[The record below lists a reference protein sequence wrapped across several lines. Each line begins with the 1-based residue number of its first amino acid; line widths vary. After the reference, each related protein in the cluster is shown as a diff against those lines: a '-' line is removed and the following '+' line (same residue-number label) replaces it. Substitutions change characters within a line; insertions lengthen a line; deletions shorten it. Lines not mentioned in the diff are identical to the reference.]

1 MTKLITRI
9 APDVGW
15 LPISFANVYFIGRPG
30 GKWILLDS
38 GLPGRAHEIM
48 EAAEARFGAG
58 SRPEAIV
65 LTHGHTDHVG
75 SALTL
80 AKAWD
85 VFVYAHRLEM
95 PYVSGKSPYPPAD
108 PTVGGAI
115 GFLSRFIPSGSHD
128 LGEHLR
134 QLQPGKVPGET
145 GWKWI
150 ATPGHSP
157 GHISLF
163 RSSDRVLLAGDAVAT
178 MNLDSW
184 SGLFSGKQTLAHAG
198 APFTMDWE
206 AARSSVQE
214 LANLRPNVIGC
225 GHGIP
230 MCDAELPERMEAFAE
245 RFRAPRHGRYVR
257 KPAKTNENGIV
268 DLPPA
273 PFDPVPLA
281 TAASLVLVGIAIG
294 AGYLDDETRRK

>member
-30 GKWILLDS
+30 GKWILVDA
-38 GLPGRAHEIM
+38 GLPGRARDII

-58 SRPEAIV
+58 SRPEAII
-65 LTHGHTDHVG
+65 LTHGHADHVG
-75 SALTL
+75 SALAL
-80 AKAWD
+80 AETWD
-85 VFVYAHRLEM
+85 VSVYAHRLEL
-95 PYVSGKSPYPPAD
+95 PFLNGKSLYPPAD

-115 GFLSRFIPSGSHD
+115 GFLSRFFPSHSHD
-128 LGEHLR
+128 LGDQVH
-134 QLQPGKVPGET
+134 QLQPGKLPGVT

-163 RSSDRVLLAGDAVAT
+163 RPSDRVLLAGDAFAT
-178 MNLDSW
+178 MNMDSW
-184 SGLFSGKQTLAHAG
+184 SGLLTGKQKLARA
-198 APFTMDWE
+198 ASPFTIDWQ
-206 AARSSVQE
+206 AAQSSVRE
-214 LANLRPNVIGC
+214 LAGLHPNVVGC

-230 MCDAELPERMEAFAE
+230 MCDASLPERMEAFAE
-245 RFRAPRHGRYVR
+245 KFRPPKHGRYVR
-257 KPAKTNENGIV
+257 RPARTDENGIV

-273 PFDPVPLA
+273 PFDPLPLA
-281 TAASLVLVGIAIG
+281 TAASLVLAGIAIG
-294 AGYLDDETRRK
+294 AGYLDNERRR

>member
-1 MTKLITRI
+1 MSKLITRI

-30 GKWILLDS
+30 GKWIVVDS
-38 GLPGRAHEIM
+38 GLPGRAREIM

-75 SALTL
+75 SALAL
-80 AKAWD
+80 AKGWD
-85 VFVYAHRLEM
+85 VSVYAHRLEM
-95 PYVSGKSPYPPAD
+95 PYLTGKSPYPPAD

-115 GFLSRFIPSGSHD
+115 AFLSRFLPKPSHD
-128 LGEHLR
+128 LSEHLR
-134 QLQPGKVPGET
+134 QLQPGQVPGAPD
-145 GWKWI
+145 WKWI

-157 GHISLF
+157 GHISLS
-163 RSSDRVLLAGDAVAT
+163 RPSDRVILAGDALAT
-178 MNLDSW
+178 MNMDSW
-184 SGLFSGKQTLAHAG
+184 SGLFTGRQRLARAG

-206 AARSSVQE
+206 ATRSSLHE

-230 MCDAELPERMEAFAE
+230 MYDVELPERLEAFAQ
-245 RFRAPRHGRYVR
+245 RFRAPRHGRYVQR
-257 KPAKTNENGIV
+257 PARTDENGVV

-281 TAASLVLVGIAIG
+281 TAASLVLVGIALG
-294 AGYLDDETRRK
+294 AGYLDDEKRR